1 MYDVVCIG
9 SSTQDVFVKT
19 NIARVLDFREMMQT
33 KSYLCLEYGAKIN
46 VDKIMFAT
54 GGGASNTAY
63 GFAKMGLKTGFC
75 SALGND
81 ESARIILSELE
92 NAGVDTSLALFCENE
107 STGYS
112 VIITTFEGERTVLT
126 YRGANNHLDFAKMN
140 LEKIKNTRFL
150 YLGPMTGI
158 ASDIPAKFASL
169 LENAD
174 TKICWNPGNTQIS
187 RGIEKMK
194 EFLPRIDIIF
204 LNKEEASN
212 LTGIKYS
219 QMVVDEER
227 CIGCGTCV
235 DVCPVRIFSLE
246 DRKATVKNQD
256 KCMKCGQCVERC
268 PARAITNEPWA
279 DNLDPI
285 LKDIHKLGV
294 KLVVITDGKK
304 GVQCY
309 DGKYRYMFPAYDV
322 PVVSTLG
329 AGDAFTVGFISALAK
344 GEGIETAMKI
354 GSANG
359 ASVVQEFGAKYGLLT
374 WDEALKFVR
383 EREMAV
389 RKSEI

>member
-9 SSTQDVFVKT
+9 SATQDVFVKT
-19 NIARVLDFREMMQT
+19 NIAKVLEMREMLQT
-33 KSYLCLEYGAKIN
+33 KAYLCLEYGAKIN
-46 VDKIMFAT
+46 VDKIMFTT

-63 GFAKMGLKTGFC
+63 GFGKMGLRTGFC

-81 ESARIILSELE
+81 ESAKIILSELE
-92 NAGVDTSLALFCENE
+92 REGVDTSLAFRVEE
-107 STGYS
+107 ETGYS

-126 YRGANNHLDFAKMN
+126 YRGANNLLAFDEIDINKATDTK
-140 LEKIKNTRFL
+140 FL
-150 YLGPMTGI
+150 YLGPMTGK
-158 ASDIPAKFASL
+158 ASEIPSKFAEL
-169 LENAD
+169 LANRD
-174 TKICWNPGNTQIS
+174 VKICWNPGNTQIS
-187 RGIEKMK
+187 RGIEKM
-194 EFLPRIDIIF
+194 LPFISRIDILF

-212 LTGIKYS
+212 FTGIKYS

-235 DVCPVRIFSLE
+235 DVCPVKIFAVESG
-246 DRKATVKNQD
+246 KAVTRHQE
-256 KCMKCGQCVERC
+256 KCTKCGLCVERC
-268 PARAITNEPWA
+268 PTRAITNEPWA

-285 LKDIHKLGV
+285 LKKIHAMGV

-309 DGKYRYMFPAYDV
+309 DGKFRYMFPAYDV

-344 GEGIETAMKI
+344 GRDIETALKV

-359 ASVVQEFGAKYGLLT
+359 ASVVQQFGAKYGLLT
-374 WDEALKFVR
+374 WDEAMSFINEK
-383 EREMAV
+383 EIPV